1 MANDA
6 VARDRP
12 RQRTHARTTGEAPT
26 ADETAVNPIEDTG
39 GTPASMQ
46 ERREAPHGLLSAR
59 GLTVTFGGDTVLADI
74 DLTVR
79 RRRIL
84 TVIGPN
90 GSGKSTLLRTLIG
103 AVRPSAGAIRRGPG
117 LRLGYVPQRLQL
129 DPTLPITVARF
140 LSLPRP
146 VSRQAASQALA
157 DAGVAGL
164 EARQLA
170 TLSGGQFQR
179 VLLARALLN
188 DPDVLLLDEAA
199 QGLDHQGTAA
209 FYDRIEQIRRERGCA
224 VLMVSH
230 ELHVVMATSD
240 DVICMNRRICCSGSP
255 EQVASEP
262 AYQALFGSAPA
273 GALALYHHSA
283 HSPDGS
289 A

>member
-1 MANDA
+1 MPNDA
-6 VARDRP
+6 MARDRP
-12 RQRTHARTTGEAPT
+12 RYRTYARTTGKAPT
-26 ADETAVNPIEDTG
+26 ANETAENPKENMG
-39 GTPASMQ
+39 GTPTSLQ
-46 ERREAPHGLLSAR
+46 ERHEAPYDLLSAR
-59 GLTVTFGGDTVLADI
+59 GLTVTFGGETVLADI

-79 RRRIL
+79 LGRIL

-90 GSGKSTLLRTLIG
+90 GSGKSTLLRSLIG
-103 AVRPSAGAIRRGPG
+103 AVRPSAGAIRRHPG
-117 LRLGYVPQRLQL
+117 VRLGYVPQRLQL

-140 LSLPRP
+140 LSLPRSVP
-146 VSRQAASQALA
+146 RQAASQALA
-157 DAGVAGL
+157 DAGVANL

-199 QGLDHQGTAA
+199 QGLDHQGAAA
-209 FYDRIEQIRRERGCA
+209 FYQRIEQIRRERGCA
-224 VLMVSH
+224 ILMVSH
-230 ELHVVMATSD
+230 ELHVVMATAD
-240 DVICMNRRICCSGSP
+240 DVVCVNGRICCSGSP

-273 GALALYHHSA
+273 GALALYHHSP
-283 HSPDGS
+283 HPPDGS